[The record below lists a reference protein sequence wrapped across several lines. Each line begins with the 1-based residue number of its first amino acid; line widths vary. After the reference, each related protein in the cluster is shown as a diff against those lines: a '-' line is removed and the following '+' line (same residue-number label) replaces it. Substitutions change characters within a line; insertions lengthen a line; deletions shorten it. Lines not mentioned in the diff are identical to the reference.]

1 VAGIRE
7 LPRVT
12 GWGNYGANPLD
23 GWYPAAALSPGRCPE
38 RAYPDRRVGAYDPA
52 TADEIGG
59 TVTQEGALEPTGDR
73 RRSRQDRGSSGPGT
87 EQSVVSPRGE
97 QFEVVGRAGPV
108 ERRGAPA
115 IPAEAREELLVIK
128 DRELFLCARTD
139 GDVAAA
145 QVSGEGFY
153 AHDTRYLSEIRF
165 EVGNAPPVAL
175 SYAAVDDHAIV
186 DSTNAALRRGALPPV
201 PQQSLS
207 ISRELMI
214 ASGRLYYLVRV
225 LNFLREAVTTTV
237 SLALAADFADI
248 FEVRGGPR
256 RTARGHA
263 LAPKRLERGMVL
275 AYVGEDEVFREAV
288 IEFDP
293 QPAQLDLAADG
304 VKVHWDVVLAPGAPA
319 TVLMTAEPSIGG
331 RRRPRRRIERAAADL
346 AHAGSEWESRCTRIA
361 SDNALFD
368 GLTATSRRD
377 LRALVMPAPG
387 GRILSAGIPWYVAP
401 FGRDALVTGG
411 EALMLNTDLMRDAL
425 GVLAKL
431 QATEDDP
438 WRDAEPGKVIH
449 ELRVG
454 ELAGL
459 GIVPHTPYY
468 GTVDATPLFLMGAAD
483 YYAWTGDLE
492 TLRALR
498 PSLDAALAWIDGFGD
513 RDGDGFIEY
522 ERRSPGGLRNQGWK
536 DSHDSV
542 VHADGSLAEG
552 PIALVEAQ
560 GYVYR
565 AKLSIAEVYEA
576 LGAGERAAR
585 LRGEAQ
591 DLREAFNEAFWNP
604 AEGTFALAL
613 DGRKR
618 QVGSVTSNPGHC
630 LYCGIVEPH
639 KAAAVAERLMAPDM
653 FCGWGVRTL
662 SSGCPAYNPM
672 SYHNG
677 SVWPHDN
684 AIIAAGLKRYGH
696 DDAVRRV
703 ADALFD
709 VATGARDFR
718 LPELYC
724 GFDRSERA
732 AVVAYPVAC
741 IPQAWAAAAPFLLLQ
756 AMLGISADAP
766 SRALRI
772 ERPSLPD
779 WLERIRIERLRV
791 GEATVTL
798 EFKRD
803 GRVTGF
809 ALLEQDG
816 ELDVTMVAAP

>member
-1 VAGIRE
+1 
-7 LPRVT
+7 
-12 GWGNYGANPLD
+12 
-23 GWYPAAALSPGRCPE
+23 
-38 RAYPDRRVGAYDPA
+38 
-52 TADEIGG
+52 
-59 TVTQEGALEPTGDR
+59 
-73 RRSRQDRGSSGPGT
+73 
-87 EQSVVSPRGE
+87 
-97 QFEVVGRAGPV
+97 
-108 ERRGAPA
+108 
-115 IPAEAREELLVIK
+115 VIK
-128 DRELFLCARTD
+128 DNELFLCARTD
-139 GDVAAA
+139 GDVAAPR
-145 QVSGEGFY
+145 VSGEGFY

-165 EVGNAPPVAL
+165 EVGGAAPVAL

-186 DSTNAALRRGALPPV
+186 DSTNANLPREALPPV

-214 ASGRLYYLVRV
+214 ASGRLYYLARV
-225 LNFLREAVTTTV
+225 LNFLREPVTT
-237 SLALAADFADI
+237 SLSLTLAADFADI

-256 RTARGHA
+256 RRVRGHA
-263 LAPKRLERGMVL
+263 LSPKQLERGIAL
-275 AYVGEDEVFREAV
+275 AYVGEDEAFREAV

-293 QPAQLDLAADG
+293 RPARVELDADR
-304 VKVHWDVVLAPGAPA
+304 VQAHWEVTLDPGLPV
-319 TVLMTAEPSIGG
+319 TVLMTAEPSLGG
-331 RRRPRRRIERAAADL
+331 RRRPRRRIETAAAEL
-346 AHAGSEWESRCTRIA
+346 AQAESEWESRCTRTA
-361 SDNALFD
+361 SNNLLFD
-368 GLTATSRRD
+368 GLLAKSRRD
-377 LRALVMPAPG
+377 LRALVIPAPG
-387 GRILSAGIPWYVAP
+387 GQIVSAGIPWYVAP
-401 FGRDALVTGG
+401 FGRDALVTSS
-411 EALMLNTDLMRDAL
+411 EALVLNPDLARDAL
-425 GVLAKL
+425 RVLAKL
-431 QATEDDP
+431 QASEDDP
-438 WRDAEPGKVIH
+438 WRDAEPGKIMH

-454 ELAGL
+454 ELAGV

-468 GTVDATPLFLMGAAD
+468 GTVDATPLFLMCAAD
-483 YYAWTGDLE
+483 YYAWTGDVE
-492 TLRALR
+492 TLGALR
-498 PSLDAALAWIDGFGD
+498 PALDAALVWIDEFGD

-565 AKLSIAEVYEA
+565 AKLTIADVYAA
-576 LGAGERAAR
+576 LGAHDVALR
-585 LRGEAQ
+585 LRGEAEH
-591 DLREAFNEAFWNP
+591 LKEAFNEAFWNP
-604 AEGTFALAL
+604 LEGTFALAL
-613 DGRKR
+613 DGRKH
-618 QVGSVTSNPGHC
+618 QVASVTSNPGHC
-630 LYCGIVEPH
+630 LYCGIVAPN
-639 KAAAVAERLMAPDM
+639 KAAAVAERLMAADM

-662 SSGCPAYNPM
+662 SSSCPAYNPM

-696 DDAVRRV
+696 DDAVRRI

-709 VATGARDFR
+709 VATSARDFR

-724 GFDRSERA
+724 GFDRSERS

-766 SRALRI
+766 GRALRI
-772 ERPSLPD
+772 ERPVLPD
-779 WLERIRIERLRV
+779 WLQRIRLERLRI
-791 GEATVTL
+791 GDTSVTL
-798 EFKRD
+798 DFKRD

>member
-1 VAGIRE
+1 MSEAG
-7 LPRVT
+7 
-12 GWGNYGANPLD
+12 
-23 GWYPAAALSPGRCPE
+23 
-38 RAYPDRRVGAYDPA
+38 A
-52 TADEIGG
+52 T
-59 TVTQEGALEPTGDR
+59 EPTGDR
-73 RRSRQDRGSSGPGT
+73 RRSRKGRDGSTGLAS

-97 QFEVVGRAGPV
+97 QFDVLGRAGRV
-108 ERRGAPA
+108 ELRRAPA

-139 GDVAAA
+139 GDVAAPR
-145 QVSGEGFY
+145 VSSEGFY
-153 AHDTRYLSEIRF
+153 AYDTRYLSEIRF
-165 EVGNAPPVAL
+165 EVGGAAPVAL
-175 SYAAVDDHAIV
+175 SYAAVDDRAFV
-186 DSTNAALRRGALPPV
+186 DSTNASLPREALPPV

-225 LNFLREAVTTTV
+225 LNFLREPVTTTA
-237 SLALAADFADI
+237 SLSLAADFADI

-256 RTARGHA
+256 REARGHA
-263 LAPKRLERGMVL
+263 LAPKQLERGLVL

-293 QPAQLDLAADG
+293 QPARVELGAERVQASWEVTLQ
-304 VKVHWDVVLAPGAPA
+304 PGTAV

-331 RRRPRRRIERAAADL
+331 RRRPRRRIETAAAEL
-346 AHAGSEWESRCTRIA
+346 AHAGSEWASRCTRIA

-368 GLTATSRRD
+368 GLIAMSNRD
-377 LRALVMPAPG
+377 LRALIMPAPG
-387 GRILSAGIPWYVAP
+387 GQIVSAGIPWYVAP
-401 FGRDALVTGG
+401 FGRDALVTAS
-411 EALMLNTDLMRDAL
+411 EALLLNPDLARDSL
-425 GVLAKL
+425 RVLAKL
-431 QATEDDP
+431 QASGDDP
-438 WRDAEPGKVIH
+438 WRDAEPGKIMH

-454 ELAGL
+454 ELAGT

-468 GTVDATPLFLMGAAD
+468 GTVDATPLFLMCAAD
-483 YYAWTGDLE
+483 YYAWTGDLQ

-498 PSLDAALAWIDGFGD
+498 PALDAALGWIDEFGD

-522 ERRSPGGLRNQGWK
+522 ERRSPAGLRNQGWK

-565 AKLSIAEVYEA
+565 AKLAIADVYAA
-576 LGAGERAAR
+576 LGATDTELR

-591 DLREAFNEAFWNP
+591 HLREAFNEAFWNP
-604 AEGTFALAL
+604 EEGTFALAL

-618 QVGSVTSNPGHC
+618 QVASVTSNPGHC
-630 LYCGIVEPH
+630 LYCGIVEPS
-639 KAAAVAERLMAPDM
+639 KAAAVAERLMAADM

-662 SSGCPAYNPM
+662 SSSCPAYNPM

-696 DDAVRRV
+696 DSAVRRI

-709 VATGARDFR
+709 VATSARDFR

-724 GFDRSERA
+724 GFDRSERP

-756 AMLGISADAP
+756 TMLGISPDAP
-766 SRALRI
+766 GHALRI
-772 ERPSLPD
+772 ERPALPD
-779 WLERIRIERLRV
+779 WLERIRLEHLRV
-791 GEATVTL
+791 GDASVTL
-798 EFKRD
+798 DFKRD

-816 ELDVTMVAAP
+816 ELDVTMAAAR

>member
-1 VAGIRE
+1 
-7 LPRVT
+7 
-12 GWGNYGANPLD
+12 
-23 GWYPAAALSPGRCPE
+23 
-38 RAYPDRRVGAYDPA
+38 
-52 TADEIGG
+52 
-59 TVTQEGALEPTGDR
+59 
-73 RRSRQDRGSSGPGT
+73 
-87 EQSVVSPRGE
+87 
-97 QFEVVGRAGPV
+97 
-108 ERRGAPA
+108 
-115 IPAEAREELLVIK
+115 VIK
-128 DRELFLCARTD
+128 DGELFLCARTD
-139 GDVAAA
+139 GDVLAGQA
-145 QVSGEGFY
+145 SGGGLY

-165 EVGNAPPVAL
+165 EVGDAPPVAL

-186 DSTNAALRRGALPPV
+186 DSTNAGLRRGASAAV
-201 PQQSLS
+201 AQQSLS

-214 ASGRLYYLVRV
+214 AAGRLYYRVRV
-225 LNFLREAVTTTV
+225 LNFLREAVGTSI
-237 SLALAADFADI
+237 SLALAGDFADI

-256 RTARGHA
+256 REARGHA
-263 LAPKRLERGMVL
+263 LAAKRIERGVVL
-275 AYVGEDEVFREAV
+275 AYVGEDEVFREVV

-293 QPAQLDLAADG
+293 QPAEVKLSAERVRVRWEMALDPG
-304 VKVHWDVVLAPGAPA
+304 VPV

-331 RRRPRRRIERAAADL
+331 RRRPRRRLERAAAEL
-346 AHAGSEWESRCTRIA
+346 EQASSEWESRCTRIT
-361 SDNALFD
+361 SGNELFE
-368 GLTATSRRD
+368 GLTAKSRRD

-387 GRILSAGIPWYVAP
+387 GRIVSAGIPWYVAP
-401 FGRDALVTGG
+401 FGRDALLTAS
-411 EALMLNTDLMRDAL
+411 EALLLNPDLARDAL
-425 GVLAKL
+425 RVLAKL
-431 QATEDDP
+431 QAREDDP

-454 ELAGL
+454 ELAGA

-483 YYAWTGDLE
+483 YHAWTGELE

-498 PSLDAALAWIDGFGD
+498 PALDAALRWIDEFGD
-513 RDGDGFIEY
+513 RDGDGFVEY

-536 DSHDSV
+536 DSHDSI

-552 PIALVEAQ
+552 PIALVEVQ

-565 AKLSIAEVYEA
+565 AKLTIADVYAA
-576 LGAGERAAR
+576 LGAGDVAVR

-591 DLREAFNEAFWNP
+591 RLREAFDEAFWNP

-618 QVGSVTSNPGHC
+618 QVASVTSNPGHA

-639 KAAAVAERLMAPDM
+639 RAAAVAERLMAPDM

-662 SSGCPAYNPM
+662 SSGCPAFNPM

-696 DDAVRRV
+696 DDAVRRI
-703 ADALFD
+703 AGALFD
-709 VATGARDFR
+709 VAAGARDFR

-724 GFDRSERA
+724 GFDRSERS

-756 AMLGISADAP
+756 SMLGIVADAP
-766 SRALRI
+766 ARALRI
-772 ERPSLPD
+772 ERPVLPD
-779 WLERIRIERLRV
+779 WLDRIRLERLRV
-791 GEATVTL
+791 GEASVTL

-809 ALLEQDG
+809 ALLEQEG
-816 ELDVTMVAAP
+816 ELAVTMAAVP

>member
-1 VAGIRE
+1 M
-7 LPRVT
+7 
-12 GWGNYGANPLD
+12 
-23 GWYPAAALSPGRCPE
+23 
-38 RAYPDRRVGAYDPA
+38 
-52 TADEIGG
+52 
-59 TVTQEGALEPTGDR
+59 
-73 RRSRQDRGSSGPGT
+73 
-87 EQSVVSPRGE
+87 
-97 QFEVVGRAGPV
+97 
-108 ERRGAPA
+108 
-115 IPAEAREELLVIK
+115 IK
-128 DRELFLCARTD
+128 DDELFLCARTD
-139 GDVAAA
+139 GDVAAPR
-145 QVSGEGFY
+145 VSGEGFY

-165 EVGNAPPVAL
+165 EVGGAAPVAL
-175 SYAAVDDHAIV
+175 SYAAVDDRAIV
-186 DSTNAALRRGALPPV
+186 DSTNANLPREALPPV

-214 ASGRLYYLVRV
+214 ASGRLYYLVRM
-225 LNFLREAVTTTV
+225 LNFLREPVTTSV
-237 SLALAADFADI
+237 SLTLAADFADI

-256 RTARGHA
+256 RRVRGHA
-263 LAPKRLERGMVL
+263 LAPKQLERGIVL
-275 AYVGEDEVFREAV
+275 AYVGEDEAFREAV
-288 IEFDP
+288 IEFDQRP
-293 QPAQLDLAADG
+293 DRVELEADRVQAHWEVTLDPG
-304 VKVHWDVVLAPGAPA
+304 VPV
-319 TVLMTAEPSIGG
+319 TVLMTAEPSLGG
-331 RRRPRRRIERAAADL
+331 RRRPRRRIETAAAEL
-346 AHAGSEWESRCTRIA
+346 ARAESEWESRCTRA
-361 SDNALFD
+361 TSDNLLFD
-368 GLTATSRRD
+368 GLLAKSRRD

-387 GRILSAGIPWYVAP
+387 GQIVSAGIPWYVAP
-401 FGRDALVTGG
+401 FGRDALVTSS
-411 EALMLNTDLMRDAL
+411 EALVLNPDLARDAL
-425 GVLAKL
+425 RVLAKL
-431 QATEDDP
+431 QASEDDP
-438 WRDAEPGKVIH
+438 WRDAEPGKIMH

-454 ELAGL
+454 ELAGV

-468 GTVDATPLFLMGAAD
+468 GTVDATPLFLMCAAD

-498 PSLDAALAWIDGFGD
+498 PALDAALVWIDDFGD

-565 AKLSIAEVYEA
+565 AKLTIADVYAAFGAEDVA
-576 LGAGERAAR
+576 LR
-585 LRGEAQ
+585 LRSEAEY
-591 DLREAFNEAFWNP
+591 LKEAFNEAFWNP
-604 AEGTFALAL
+604 QEGTFALAL
-613 DGRKR
+613 DGRKQ
-618 QVGSVTSNPGHC
+618 QVASVTSNPGHC
-630 LYCGIVEPH
+630 LYCGIVAPN
-639 KAAAVAERLMAPDM
+639 KAGAVAERLMAADM

-662 SSGCPAYNPM
+662 SSTCPAYNPM

-696 DDAVRRV
+696 DDAVRRI

-709 VATGARDFR
+709 VATSARDFR

-724 GFDRSERA
+724 GFDRSERS

-766 SRALRI
+766 GRALRI
-772 ERPSLPD
+772 ERPLLPD
-779 WLERIRIERLRV
+779 WLQRIRLDRLRV
-791 GEATVTL
+791 GDASVTL
-798 EFKRD
+798 DFKRD

>member
-1 VAGIRE
+1 M
-7 LPRVT
+7 
-12 GWGNYGANPLD
+12 
-23 GWYPAAALSPGRCPE
+23 
-38 RAYPDRRVGAYDPA
+38 
-52 TADEIGG
+52 
-59 TVTQEGALEPTGDR
+59 
-73 RRSRQDRGSSGPGT
+73 
-87 EQSVVSPRGE
+87 VSPRGV
-97 QFEVVGRAGPV
+97 QFDVIGRAGPV

-165 EVGNAPPVAL
+165 TVGNARPVAL

-186 DSTNAALRRGALPPV
+186 DSTNAALPRRGRAALP
-201 PQQSLS
+201 QQALS

-214 ASGRLYYLVRV
+214 ASGRLYYLVRM
-225 LNFLREAVTTTV
+225 LSFLREPATTSV
-237 SLALAADFADI
+237 SLALASDFADI

-256 RTARGHA
+256 REARGHA
-263 LAPKRLERGMVL
+263 LAPKQLERGIVL

-293 QPAQLDLAADG
+293 QPARVELDADR
-304 VKVHWDVVLAPGAPA
+304 VQVHWEVTLEPGAPMS
-319 TVLMTAEPSIGG
+319 VLMTTEPSIGG
-331 RRRPRRRIERAAADL
+331 HRGPRRRLETAMSEL
-346 AHAGSEWESRCTRIA
+346 ALAGSEWETSCTRIA

-387 GRILSAGIPWYVAP
+387 GRIVSAGIPWYVAP
-401 FGRDALVTGG
+401 FGRDALVTAS
-411 EALMLNTDLMRDAL
+411 EALLLNRDLARDAL
-425 GVLAKL
+425 RVLAKL
-431 QATEDDP
+431 QARADDP
-438 WRDAEPGKVIH
+438 WRDAEPGKIMH

-468 GTVDATPLFLMGAAD
+468 GTVDATPLFLMCAAD
-483 YYAWTGDLE
+483 YYAWTGDSE

-498 PSLDAALAWIDGFGD
+498 PALDSALRWIDEFGD

-522 ERRSPGGLRNQGWK
+522 ERRSAGGLRNQGWK

-565 AKLSIAEVYEA
+565 AKLTIAEVYDA
-576 LGAGERAAR
+576 LGAHEVATR
-585 LRGEAQ
+585 LRDESQ
-591 DLREAFNEAFWNP
+591 RLREAFNEAFWNP

-613 DGRKR
+613 DGRKQ
-618 QVGSVTSNPGHC
+618 QVASVTSNPGHC
-630 LYCGIVEPH
+630 LYCGIVEPSR
-639 KAAAVAERLMAPDM
+639 AASVAERMMAADM

-662 SSGCPAYNPM
+662 SSSCPAYNPM

-684 AIIAAGLKRYGH
+684 AILAAGLKRYGH
-696 DDAVRRV
+696 DNAVRKI
-703 ADALFD
+703 ADALFE

-724 GFDRSERA
+724 GFDRAERS

-756 AMLGISADAP
+756 AMLGIFPDAP
-766 SRALRI
+766 GGELRI
-772 ERPSLPD
+772 ERPLLPD
-779 WLERIRIERLRV
+779 WLERIRLERLAV
-791 GEATVTL
+791 GDARVTL
-798 EFKRD
+798 DFKRD

-816 ELDVTMVAAP
+816 ALDVTMAAAP

>member
-1 VAGIRE
+1 M
-7 LPRVT
+7 L
-12 GWGNYGANPLD
+12 
-23 GWYPAAALSPGRCPE
+23 
-38 RAYPDRRVGAYDPA
+38 
-52 TADEIGG
+52 
-59 TVTQEGALEPTGDR
+59 
-73 RRSRQDRGSSGPGT
+73 
-87 EQSVVSPRGE
+87 SPRGE
-97 QFEVVGRAGPV
+97 HFEVLGRAGPV
-108 ERRGAPA
+108 ELRGAPA

-128 DRELFLCARTD
+128 DGELFLCARTD

-165 EVGNAPPVAL
+165 EVGNVPPVAL
-175 SYAAVDDHAIV
+175 SYASVDDHAIV
-186 DSTNAALRRGALPPV
+186 DSTNAGLPRGALRPV

-214 ASGRLYYLVRV
+214 ASGRLYYLVRL
-225 LNFLREAVTTTV
+225 LNFLREPVMTSV
-237 SLALAADFADI
+237 SLAMAADFADI

-256 RTARGHA
+256 RKARGHT
-263 LAPKRLERGMVL
+263 LAPKQLERGIVL
-275 AYVGEDEVFREAV
+275 AYIGEDDVFREAI
-288 IEFDP
+288 IELDP
-293 QPAQLDLAADG
+293 QPAQVELGADR
-304 VKVHWDVVLAPGAPA
+304 VKAGWELTLHRGAPV

-331 RRRPRRRIERAAADL
+331 RRRPRRRIETAAAEL
-346 AHAGSEWESRCTRIA
+346 EQAGSAWESRCTRIS
-361 SDNALFD
+361 SDNALFG
-368 GLTATSRRD
+368 GLITASKRD

-387 GRILSAGIPWYVAP
+387 GRIVSAGIPWYVAP
-401 FGRDALVTGG
+401 FGRDALVTAS
-411 EALMLNTDLMRDAL
+411 EALLLNPDLARDAL
-425 GVLAKL
+425 RVLARL
-431 QATEDDP
+431 QASEDDA
-438 WRDAEPGKVIH
+438 WRDAEPGKIIH

-454 ELAGL
+454 ELAGI

-468 GTVDATPLFLMGAAD
+468 GTVDATPLFLMCAAD

-492 TLRALR
+492 MLRSLR
-498 PSLDAALAWIDGFGD
+498 PALDAALAWIDEFGD

-542 VHADGSLAEG
+542 VHADGTLAKG

-565 AKLSIAEVYEA
+565 AKLAIADVYAA
-576 LGAGERAAR
+576 LGAEDVAAR
-585 LRGEAQ
+585 LRVEAAQ
-591 DLREAFNEAFWNP
+591 LRGAFNEAFWNP

-618 QVGSVTSNPGHC
+618 QVASVSSNPGHC
-630 LYCGIVEPH
+630 LYCGIVEPD
-639 KAAAVAERLMAPDM
+639 KAAAVAERLMAADM
-653 FCGWGVRTL
+653 FCGWGIRTL
-662 SSGCPAYNPM
+662 SSSCPAYNPM

-696 DDAVRRV
+696 DDAVRRI

-709 VATGARDFR
+709 VATSARDFR

-741 IPQAWAAAAPFLLLQ
+741 IPQAWAAAAPLLLLQ
-756 AMLGISADAP
+756 AMLGVSADAP
-766 SRALRI
+766 GRALRI
-772 ERPSLPD
+772 ERPLLPD
-779 WLERIRIERLRV
+779 WLERIRLERLCV
-791 GEATVTL
+791 GEASVTL
-798 EFKRD
+798 DFKRD

-809 ALLEQDG
+809 ALLEQNG
-816 ELDVTMVAAP
+816 ELDVTMIAAP